1 MFEIY
6 NGHDKFTQ
14 WTKDQKLIMNDLPVG
29 TKVFFYSDPA
39 TDDPLITEVY
49 EMRDDARRMIK
60 VCNVPNILLTDT
72 NKIRVRI
79 PNTIVARYG
88 VHYKYAGPH
97 AKIFEVEE
105 AEQPSDYVYEET
117 ETEGAGNASSTG
129 DSTFVVTFTPG
140 LDDDGYPGIKSADKT
155 IDEILD
161 AVYEGK
167 HVTAVIADS
176 YDNISENT
184 FLQLSYTYSPLRR
197 NTREFDPNAPIGRH
211 IQFTAIGKNLYEDN
225 IRVEIIAYH
234 EEVDY
239 NSSTNTYDVTAK
251 ITYTRGEC
259 ALNT

>member
-129 DSTFVVTFTPG
+129 ESTFIVTFAADFDNETGEPVN
-140 LDDDGYPGIKSADKT
+140 ISADKT
-155 IDEILD
+155 LDEVLD
-161 AVYEGK
+161 AVFEGK
-167 HVTAVIADS
+167 HVIAVLS
-176 YDNISENT
+176 QGDNNIVSDMIYQVAAT
-184 FLQLSYTYSPLRR
+184 HDHRLG
-197 NTREFDPNAPIGRH
+197 TREACDTPQSVLFYTMQVYPGEVWIFGID
-211 IQFTAIGKNLYEDN
+211 
-225 IRVEIIAYH
+225 YH
-234 EEVDY
+234 ETNGIEMY
-239 NSSTNTYDVTAK
+239 HNIFPSSN
-251 ITYTRGEC
+251 
-259 ALNT
+259 